1 MNMDKNIQE
10 IPMEDIIPNRF
21 QPRLAF
27 NEEGIN
33 ELAESIKQHGI
44 IQPLVV
50 RRLGD
55 KFEIIAGERRYKAAT
70 MAGLTKVPVIISDI
84 DDNKSAEVALVEN
97 IQRRNLTAI
106 EEAKSYKNL
115 LDRGYLTQEQ
125 LANKMGVSQSSIA
138 NKLRLLNLD
147 EEVQDALLNEKISE
161 RHARALLALENKDDQ
176 KKWLQRI
183 IAERMTVRQLDMEL
197 KKLQE
202 NGGEEDTGIPLVDI
216 NPNIEDI
223 VNNAEDINVI
233 REPHDVASMLLPEG
247 AVKEEPKPVEQPET
261 PTKMPN
267 KFFNFLEDEQANMNV
282 IEPDEIFNMF
292 NQSEAPIETPEQ
304 SVEVSNE
311 ITSTEPLL
319 QPEPTIAETATQ
331 PEEKTETISSV
342 ELLDDLENI
351 ESPSSET
358 PTIEEPMIN
367 PFAGLNEFVPL
378 ENPEPI
384 ENEVKTEQNTEQ
396 IQETPVLSEV
406 NAEAPIVEPTITEEQ
421 PEPVQEIAKPEENI
435 TTTLEQP
442 TLEPVLQPI
451 EPENIQIEEQTV
463 VTPIEQ
469 NNQILEN
476 TDTNAIIEE
485 QTETTEPN
493 NNEEVTPFKS
503 IFFNTGE
510 EEPAPVIEE
519 TPIINNTIEEVK
531 PVVEEP
537 LIDPLDSIVTLEP
550 DYEARQKELAG
561 KDLKTAINVVRE
573 TVSDLENRGFLV
585 EIEEADLEDIYH
597 ITIKINKNDL

>member
-267 KFFNFLEDEQANMNV
+267 KFFNFLEDEQAKMNEN
-282 IEPDEIFNMF
+282 EPDEIFNMF